1 MKLILEAWE
10 KVKALDDT
18 CVAQGVILFRH
29 IFTIAPEALQLFPFK
44 DEEDLYES
52 EGLKKHGKN
61 VIKHMDRAIT
71 DWENEGPKLVQLGK
85 RHAGYGVQPPHFEVV
100 GQAFIKTLEEGLGD
114 GFTEETKAA
123 YLKLWECVETNMKKG
138 M

>member
-1 MKLILEAWE
+1 MYSVRPSDEQMKLILEAWE

-71 DWENEGPKLVQLGK
+71 DWENEGPKL
-85 RHAGYGVQPPHFEVV
+85 
-100 GQAFIKTLEEGLGD
+100 
-114 GFTEETKAA
+114 
-123 YLKLWECVETNMKKG
+123 M
-138 M
+138 